1 MPNLAVNVSK
11 NVEDLT
17 YNPRQPGKTNLAY
30 GAYENPKTFSAMTSD
45 GDFAGEVGADYN
57 GKIRIIDPMNGE
69 PLFEG
74 SGNQAVG
81 AAFTAVNEIA
91 KEKGRNASWAVQI
104 DDGNGGWATA
114 ASDFVDAKK
123 SSPLAMLADIAL
135 PIIGTILFPFAAP
148 VWAAAHAMGAAAIGA
163 ALGSMTSSVAQG
175 RSVEDA
181 MKRALIAGAT
191 AGVANG
197 VSTAVVNS
205 AVNSATTALGAEAA
219 KAAANGTM
227 TVAKAIQS
235 GATAAQLTG
244 AGISSAAVQTAAN
257 TLAAAGEVAGLT
269 VTGAGAA
276 ANALA
281 GGANLAVNVGGN
293 LAANTLTGG
302 TGGDNIAR
310 NPADDKGTGTLKD
323 GKLQDYN
330 YQDSVNV
337 QGELD
342 NVTVLANDLAKQG
355 ATLGEMVGKYGIPL
369 VIATGAIGAFGG
381 GGTVAGEAV
390 APVETIGSEATTAS
404 GGTVGGVT
412 PVSGAIVPTGGV
424 GMVTT
429 EAMLA
434 GAQAAFAS
442 GTIADW
448 IAAHPAWAAQLGLS
462 ALGVVT
468 GSGVDGNGL
477 ATGGGTPSPLQQ
489 SALFKKALP
498 APSGI
503 FANLTPRDVS
513 KSVTDWNNY
522 GAGPEQSF
530 FNSVPVRASGVTP
543 DPKLVV
549 TPSNPTTP
557 TGPTSPTTG
566 TGTTATGTTG
576 TGQTPT
582 NLAVQNMTKYGQT
595 PGVLDLR
602 NQPTSVDNPY
612 AGYATTR
619 TPPAGAVALPANSN
633 ARFVVQEPMT
643 AEELAKQARMSAMT
657 VGMGTTKPGTP
668 DLAVKTT
675 GTPPQPANPASA
687 SATAPTGRPTDAYSA
702 ADLERIRVTMG
713 PDTVASMRNI
723 NDLMAKKAAAEAAAK
738 PTTDGTMNQFQLD
751 FAGLKEQPK
760 AAPLG
765 VDPLGYYYASNAGMT
780 NAERAKYNADLDRST
795 ILNNEPRMSLIDSP
809 EWLNEN
815 FGVKLPTQKAQPALP
830 AVQTATAPTAEQLA
844 ALDIIQRPGNG
855 KTVDPNKAMWDA
867 ISDPSPRANPNPSN
881 LSVQDAMREAN
892 AINAK
897 QTDRV
902 VDVNH
907 QPTPTT
913 VEAVKLPASTLAVD
927 VQPQPN
933 YALNV
938 PDDIMKQLESYNF
951 QFKHGGTTSRA
962 FAVNGAG
969 DGREDKIDA
978 KLSDGEYVIDAE
990 TVALL
995 GNGSSKAGA
1004 QQLDKFRVNI
1014 RKHKGQKLASGKFS
1028 ANAKSPEAYMAGGR
1042 S

>member
-1 MPNLAVNVSK
+1 MPNLAVNVPREI
-11 NVEDLT
+11 EDLT
-17 YNPRQPGKTNLAY
+17 YNPRQPGSSNLAY

-45 GDFAGEVGADYN
+45 GDFAGEVGADYA
-57 GKIRIIDPMNGE
+57 GKIRIIDPMNGQ

-114 ASDFVDAKK
+114 ASDFVDAKN

-163 ALGSMTSSVAQG
+163 ALGSMTSSMAQG

-302 TGGDNIAR
+302 TGGDTIAR
-310 NPADDKGTGTLKD
+310 NPTD
-323 GKLQDYN
+323 GQ
-330 YQDSVNV
+330 SENV
-337 QGELD
+337 VSEGQPTEDFVSDPL
-342 NVTVLANDLAKQG
+342 TV
-355 ATLGEMVGKYGIPL
+355 VGKGGSGTAFDPILQAGSNAAANTIEELIITGKATPDQVYNTHRALSWGMTPEEIAFGFGIPL
-369 VIATGAIGAFGG
+369 ATVGIIQANGTAIEAAGLADPAVGG
-381 GGTVAGEAV
+381 SQL
-390 APVETIGSEATTAS
+390 ISEGIAS
-404 GGTVGGVT
+404 GGIL
-412 PVSGAIVPTGGV
+412 GAGKAT
-424 GMVTT
+424 
-429 EAMLA
+429 
-434 GAQAAFAS
+434 AA
-442 GTIADW
+442 W
-448 IAAHPAWAAQLGLS
+448 IAAHPLLAAQLGLIAVD
-462 ALGVVT
+462 ALT
-468 GSGVDGNGL
+468 GGPSVDGNGL
-477 ATGGGTPSPLQQ
+477 ATGGGTPPALQQ

-557 TGPTSPTTG
+557 TSPTTG
-566 TGTTATGTTG
+566 TGTTGTT
-576 TGQTPT
+576 TNPQTPT

-619 TPPAGAVALPANSN
+619 TPPTGAAALPANSN

-643 AEELAKQARMSAMT
+643 AEELSKQARMSAAMAGMPTDKSGLT
-657 VGMGTTKPGTP
+657 VR
-668 DLAVKTT
+668 TT

-702 ADLERIRVTMG
+702 ADLSRFEALSPETA
-713 PDTVASMRNI
+713 ASMRNI
-723 NDLMAKKAAAEAAAK
+723 NDLMAKKAVAELAVK

-815 FGVKLPTQKAQPALP
+815 FGVKLPAQKAAT
-830 AVQTATAPTAEQLA
+830 QTASAVPDFISKDNPFEVNYGPKANTSGPDLA
-844 ALDIIQRPGNG
+844 ALKGF
-855 KTVDPNKAMWDA
+855 ADA
-867 ISDPSPRANPNPSN
+867 HPELVNYGPQANTNPNRMTPAQ
-881 LSVQDAMREAN
+881 LADLD
-892 AINAK
+892 IN
-897 QTDRV
+897 
-902 VDVNH
+902 
-907 QPTPTT
+907 
-913 VEAVKLPASTLAVD
+913 
-927 VQPQPN
+927 
-933 YALNV
+933 
-938 PDDIMKQLESYNF
+938 
-951 QFKHGGTTSRA
+951 FKHGGTTSKA

-969 DGREDKIDA
+969 DGRADKIDA